1 MCACVKLF
9 MRKNFLRDGLLF
21 LIRKCKELWWCGK
34 GQIAKEEE
42 NSKLIFCNTNLSYS
56 VLLLHRFSLP
66 VLRRGQREQRPLIK
80 LIEDG
85 SINTT
90 HVCSFYPSGGL
101 DRANH

>member
-42 NSKLIFCNTNLSYS
+42 NSIDFLQHKFIIYS
-56 VLLLHRFSLP
+56 VLLLHRLSLP
-66 VLRRGQREQRPLIK
+66 VLRRGQREQRRPLIT
-80 LIEDG
+80 D
-85 SINTT
+85 
-90 HVCSFYPSGGL
+90 
-101 DRANH
+101 